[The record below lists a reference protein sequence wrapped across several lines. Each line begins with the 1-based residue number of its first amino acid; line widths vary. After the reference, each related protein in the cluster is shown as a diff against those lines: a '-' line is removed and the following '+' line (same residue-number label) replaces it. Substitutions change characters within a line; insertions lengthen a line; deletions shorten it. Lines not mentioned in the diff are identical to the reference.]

1 MDTQSLQ
8 AFIDVADYKSFSLAA
23 EKLHITQPAVS
34 KRIAGLELQ
43 LNCKLFDRIGRNI
56 QLTEAGLALYPKAQK
71 ILQDVEEASR
81 CIKELKGSVAG
92 TLRLGISHHIGLHRL
107 PPVLQA
113 FTKRY
118 PEVRLDI
125 DFMDSEEAHEQITQ
139 GQLDLAVVTLSPD
152 GNAHLHH
159 ETLWPDELCVVVSP
173 EHPLASLQQVD
184 LSSLSQFHAILPGL
198 NTYTGQIIAQ
208 LFQQQQLKLDV
219 SMETNY
225 LETIK
230 MMVSVGL
237 GWSVLPKTMI
247 SEELTALNVK
257 NIRIQRNLGYVHH
270 PNRSMSN
277 AARAFVKALILNRDE
292 VLSAPPL

>member
-1 MDTQSLQ
+1 MDTQALQ
-8 AFIDVADYKSFSLAA
+8 AFIDVTNYQSFSLAA

-34 KRIAGLELQ
+34 KRIASLELQ
-43 LNCKLFDRIGRNI
+43 LDCKLFDRIGRNI

-81 CIKELKGSVAG
+81 SIKELKGSVAG

-125 DFMDSEEAHEQITQ
+125 DFMDSEEAHEQITH
-139 GQLDLAVVTLSPD
+139 GQIDLAVVTLSPN
-152 GNAHLHH
+152 GNTHLSHK
-159 ETLWPDELCVVVSP
+159 TLWPDELCVVVSP
-173 EHPLASLQQVD
+173 EHPLASLQQAD
-184 LSSLSQFHAILPGL
+184 LSSLSQYHAILPGL
-198 NTYTGQIIAQ
+198 NTYTGQIVAQ

-237 GWSVLPKTMI
+237 GWSVLPKTML

-257 NIRIQRNLGYVHH
+257 GIRIQRNLGYVYH
-270 PNRSMSN
+270 PDRSMSN
-277 AARAFVKALILNRDE
+277 AARAFVKALIFNRDKDQTT
-292 VLSAPPL
+292 